1 MQENW
6 GPGYVKESLMIYKIH
21 FLKDILK
28 LSCTRFIYINVLI
41 KNYKYKNTFLSMLH
55 VVHFGFPL
63 TFFKMSRHFWLQLV
77 IMSFPLQLIVPF
89 PNLTSMHSK
98 NDKIT
103 KLYYTTNMMH
113 KIYF

>member
-6 GPGYVKESLMIYKIH
+6 GPGYVKESLMSFEHMLKRYTKAFLHVIHIYKCTNQKITNTKIH
-21 FLKDILK
+21 FFQI
-28 LSCTRFIYINVLI
+28 
-41 KNYKYKNTFLSMLH
+41 
-55 VVHFGFPL
+55 VHFEFPL

-77 IMSFPLQLIVPF
+77 IISFPLQMTVPF

-103 KLYYTTNMMH
+103 KLYYTTKMMH